1 MRSSKKFDYI
11 VIGGGIVGLSTAL
24 KLQEANKKVLI
35 LEKEKDVALH
45 QSGRNSGVLHSGI
58 YYKPN
63 SFKSNL
69 CIRGRELMLEF
80 LNLKKIPYRL
90 EGKIVVDEDIHK
102 IESLYERAKSLEMNG
117 VEVIKDSA
125 LIDKEPN
132 SKILQ
137 GLFVPQAG
145 VVDYKVVTEMMAL
158 TFKESGGEI
167 EYFQE
172 IIDIK
177 DEQDSKLVSS
187 KKQTFAGDFLI
198 NCAGLFSDKV
208 AKLDGLNPKVQ
219 IIPFRGE
226 YYEIVNQ
233 KTDLLNNMI
242 YPIADPDLPFLGI
255 HLTKTVDGRIEVGPN
270 AVLAFSREGYSWSK
284 FNLFQTLET
293 VTYKGMVKLGGR
305 YFKTGIS
312 EMYRSLNKTAFVK
325 EVNKLLPGI
334 QANDLVQRPSGVRA
348 QAVSEKGD
356 LLDDFLF
363 EEGTQ
368 SLHVLNA
375 PSPAA
380 TASLAIGE
388 YIASKVLS

>member
-1 MRSSKKFDYI
+1 MRSSKKYDYI

-24 KLQEANKKVLI
+24 KLQEANKKILI
-35 LEKEKDVALH
+35 LEKESSVGLH

-69 CIRGRELMLEF
+69 CIRGRELMLKF
-80 LNLKKIPYRL
+80 LESNNIPYRL
-90 EGKIVVDEDIHK
+90 EGKIVVDENMQK
-102 IESLYERAKSLEMNG
+102 IESLFERSKLLSMSGVQVLE
-117 VEVIKDSA
+117 KDE

-145 VVDYKVVTEMMAL
+145 VVDYKIVTETMANI
-158 TFKESGGEI
+158 FRYKGGDV

-172 IIDIK
+172 IVNITENNDA
-177 DEQDSKLVSS
+177 KLVSS
-187 KKQTFAGDFLI
+187 KKETFTGDFLI

-208 AKLDGLNPKVQ
+208 AKLDGLNPKVK

-226 YYEIVNQ
+226 YYEIVNE
-233 KTDLLNNMI
+233 KSHLLNNMI

-255 HLTKTVDGRIEVGPN
+255 HLTKTVDGRIEAGPN
-270 AVLAFSREGYSWSK
+270 AVLAFSREGYSWTK
-284 FNLFQTLET
+284 FNLFETLET
-293 VTYKGMVKLGGR
+293 ITYKGMVKLGR
-305 YFKTGIS
+305 KYFKTGID
-312 EMYRSLNKTAFVK
+312 EMYRSLNKAAFVQ
-325 EVNKLLPGI
+325 EVKKLLPGI
-334 QANDLVQRPSGVRA
+334 ESEDLVQRPAGVRA
-348 QAVSEKGD
+348 QAVSDDGS

-363 EEGTQ
+363 EEGYK

-388 YIASKVLS
+388 YIASKVLN

>member
-198 NCAGLFSDKV
+198 NCAGLFSDKD

-293 VTYKGMVKLGGR
+293 ITYKGMVKLGGR

-334 QANDLVQRPSGVRA
+334 QANDLLQRPSGVRA

>member
-293 VTYKGMVKLGGR
+293 ITYKGMVKLGSR

-334 QANDLVQRPSGVRA
+334 QANDLLQRPSGVRA

>member
-1 MRSSKKFDYI
+1 MRSSKKFDYVI
-11 VIGGGIVGLSTAL
+11 VGGGIVGLSTAL

-35 LEKEKDVALH
+35 LEKEKAVGTH

-80 LNLKKIPYRL
+80 LNTQNIPYRL
-90 EGKIVVDEDIHK
+90 EGKIVVDENLEK
-102 IESLYERAKSLEMNG
+102 IDSLYERSKSLEMAG
-117 VEVIKDSA
+117 VEILKNSA
-125 LIDKEPN
+125 LTDKEPN

-145 VVDYKVVTEMMAL
+145 VVDYKAVTEKMAAV
-158 TFKESGGEI
+158 FKENNGEI
-167 EYFQE
+167 DYFQE
-172 IIDIK
+172 IVDIA
-177 DEQDSKLVSS
+177 DGQDSKLVSS
-187 KKQTFAGDFLI
+187 KKETFRGDFLI
-198 NCAGLFSDKV
+198 NCAGLFSDKIS
-208 AKLDGLNPKVQ
+208 KLDGLNPKVK

-226 YYEIVNQ
+226 YYEIVNE
-233 KTDLLNNMI
+233 KSHLLNNMI
-242 YPIADPDLPFLGI
+242 YPIADPNLPFLGI
-255 HLTKTVDGRIEVGPN
+255 HLTKTIDGRIEVGPN
-270 AVLAFSREGYSWSK
+270 AVLAFSREGYSWGN
-284 FNLFQTLET
+284 FNLVQTIET
-293 VTYKGMVKLGGR
+293 ITYKGMLRLGSK
-305 YFKTGIS
+305 YFKTGID
-312 EMYRSLNKTAFVK
+312 EMYRSLNKSAFVK

-334 QANDLVQRPSGVRA
+334 QKEDLLPRPAGVRA
-348 QAVSEKGD
+348 QAVSETGE

-363 EEGTQ
+363 EEGDR

-388 YIASKVLS
+388 YIASKVLN

>member
-1 MRSSKKFDYI
+1 MRSSKKYDYI

-24 KLQEANKKVLI
+24 KLQEANKKILI
-35 LEKEKDVALH
+35 LEKESTVGLH

-58 YYKPN
+58 YYKPD

-69 CIRGRELMLEF
+69 CIRGRELMLKF
-80 LNLKKIPYRL
+80 LESNNIPYRL
-90 EGKIVVDEDIHK
+90 EGKIVVDENLQK
-102 IESLYERAKSLEMNG
+102 IESLFERSKLLAMSGVQVLE
-117 VEVIKDSA
+117 KDE

-132 SKILQ
+132 SKIQQ

-145 VVDYKVVTEMMAL
+145 VVDYKIVTETMVNI
-158 TFKESGGEI
+158 FRNKGGDV

-172 IIDIK
+172 IVNITENNDA
-177 DEQDSKLVSS
+177 KLVSS
-187 KKQTFAGDFLI
+187 KKETFTGDFLI

-208 AKLDGLNPKVQ
+208 AKLDGLNPKVK

-226 YYEIVNQ
+226 YYEIVNE
-233 KTDLLNNMI
+233 KSHLLNNMI

-255 HLTKTVDGRIEVGPN
+255 HLTKTVDGRIEAGPN
-270 AVLAFSREGYSWSK
+270 AVLAFSREGYSWTK
-284 FNLFQTLET
+284 FNLFETLET
-293 VTYKGMVKLGGR
+293 ITYKGMVKLGR
-305 YFKTGIS
+305 KYFKTGID
-312 EMYRSLNKTAFVK
+312 EMYRSLNKAAFVQ
-325 EVNKLLPGI
+325 EVKKLLPGI
-334 QANDLVQRPSGVRA
+334 ESEDLVQRPAGVRA
-348 QAVSEKGD
+348 QAVSDDGS

-363 EEGTQ
+363 EEGYK

-388 YIASKVLS
+388 YIASKVLN

>member
-1 MRSSKKFDYI
+1 
-11 VIGGGIVGLSTAL
+11 
-24 KLQEANKKVLI
+24 
-35 LEKEKDVALH
+35 
-45 QSGRNSGVLHSGI
+45 
-58 YYKPN
+58 
-63 SFKSNL
+63 
-69 CIRGRELMLEF
+69 MLEF

-233 KTDLLNNMI
+233 KTHLLNNMI
-242 YPIADPDLPFLGI
+242 YPIADPDMPFLGI

-284 FNLFQTLET
+284 FNLFQILET
-293 VTYKGMVKLGGR
+293 ITYKGMVKLGGR

-312 EMYRSLNKTAFVK
+312 EMYGSLNKTAFVK

-334 QANDLVQRPSGVRA
+334 QANDLLQRPSGVRA

>member
-102 IESLYERAKSLEMNG
+102 IESLYERAKSLEMKG

-208 AKLDGLNPKVQ
+208 AKLDGLNPKLQ

-284 FNLFQTLET
+284 FSLFQTLET
-293 VTYKGMVKLGGR
+293 ITYKGMVKLGGR

-388 YIASKVLS
+388 YIASKVLN